1 MPASTVQGAA
11 GPGEVAAV
19 QSAKADFAIFQRR
32 IHSLRTGAAQLQHR
46 IRNGRP
52 SLLDGTPPRR
62 QVRSLASTSIR
73 LAPPATGRVLCAP
86 LIIRINPDPTEARS
100 MPKVAVVPGDGVGK
114 EVTREAVKALQA
126 VTAGSGLELDLVE
139 WPHGADR
146 YLETGEAITDAEF
159 DDLRSNYQAI
169 LLGALGDARVPGNE
183 HARQILLGMRFK
195 LDLYVNFR
203 PVRLFHERL
212 TPLRDKRAED
222 VDMVIFRENTEGVYV
237 GMGGTFKQGTPD
249 EVAIQEDVN
258 TRKGVE
264 RIIRAAF
271 EWARVN
277 GKTRVTMSDKSN
289 AMEFA
294 GGLWRRV
301 FKQVSAEY
309 AEIESEAAYV
319 DMLAMDLVRRP
330 ERYQVIVTGNLFGDI
345 LSDLGA
351 QLAGGLGLSPSGNI
365 HPGRIG
371 LFEPVHGSAPDLAGR
386 DLANP
391 FAAVLTAGLMLE
403 HLGRPEL
410 GKRLE
415 NAVRD
420 CIVAGETTPDLDGT
434 LGTAAAGDAVV
445 RRLRGA

>member
-1 MPASTVQGAA
+1 
-11 GPGEVAAV
+11 
-19 QSAKADFAIFQRR
+19 
-32 IHSLRTGAAQLQHR
+32 
-46 IRNGRP
+46 
-52 SLLDGTPPRR
+52 
-62 QVRSLASTSIR
+62 
-73 LAPPATGRVLCAP
+73 
-86 LIIRINPDPTEARS
+86 

-114 EVTREAVKALQA
+114 EVTREAVKALHA

-146 YLETGEAITDAEF
+146 FLETGQAITDAEF
-159 DDLRSNYQAI
+159 DDLRANYQAI

-212 TPLRDKRAED
+212 TPLRDKGVAD
-222 VDMVIFRENTEGVYV
+222 VDMAIFRENTEGVYV

-264 RIIRAAF
+264 RIIRAAY
-271 EWARVN
+271 EWARAN
-277 GKTRVTMSDKSN
+277 GKTRVTMSDKAN

-301 FKQVSAEY
+301 FKEVAAEY
-309 AEIESEAAYV
+309 ADIESEALYV
-319 DMLAMDLVRRP
+319 DMLAMDMVRRP

-410 GKRLE
+410 GKRME
-415 NAVRD
+415 DAVRD
-420 CIVAGETTPDLDGT
+420 CIAAGETTPDLGGT
-434 LGTAAAGDAVV
+434 LGTAAAGDAIV
-445 RRLRGA
+445 RRVTAVH